1 VFLSQTSLQEG
12 LRMPDVSAPPLRDRV
27 LRWPFYAGIVIVVF
41 MSFVLSWPVA
51 ATAFSL
57 FAWVWA
63 PSFAFWVVIVLGFAV
78 WAFVRSVR
86 GRHWRSALS
95 TLALPALIVASLPI
109 ANLTDVLV
117 NQMHYLIFRSEYLSS
132 IEKESKTAEGR
143 LRIFDWGGNVMIGF
157 NRFLVFDESDEIMLP
172 PAQRS
177 DTFKKK
183 LRAHGFMDE
192 ERFRQVQSVDSH
204 FYVVDCCW

>member
-1 VFLSQTSLQEG
+1 VFLSQTLLQEG
-12 LRMPDVSAPPLRDRV
+12 LRMPDVSAPPPRDRV
-27 LRWPFYAGIVIVVF
+27 LHWPFYTGIAIVVF
-41 MSFVLSWPVA
+41 MSFVLSWPIA

-78 WAFVRSVR
+78 WAFIRSAR
-86 GRHWRSALS
+86 RRHWHSALS

-109 ANLTDVLV
+109 ANLTDGLV

-132 IEKESKTAEGR
+132 IDEESKTAEGR

-157 NRFLVFDESDEIMLP
+157 NRFLVFD
-172 PAQRS
+172 
-177 DTFKKK
+177 
-183 LRAHGFMDE
+183 
-192 ERFRQVQSVDSH
+192 
-204 FYVVDCCW
+204 